1 MLSNP
6 SSKRNYR
13 KNSKTDTVI
22 VNLCHPNPASK
33 KEEQKIEEEF
43 SEIREFKGIGYMVV
57 FPTSGTMEKSTS
69 HLSILTNDRILKIL
83 ILRD

>member
-6 SSKRNYR
+6 SSKRNYW
-13 KNSKTDTVI
+13 KNSKAEI

-33 KEEQKIEEEF
+33 KEQKIEKEF

-57 FPTSGTMEKSTS
+57 FPTSGAREKNTS
-69 HLSILTNDRILKIL
+69 HLSSQMIEF
-83 ILRD
+83 LRYSF